1 MIIINPDVFTTTTI
15 TNEKENCID
24 EEQYTNKNRSRSN
37 SSQLKRNH
45 YYDNS
50 DVNEYEDNDYEDND
64 NTNEYDENKYD
75 DYDDKSDFEN
85 NSDFESSDENDEKK
99 RLYKSKKQYGQKHRL
114 IEEKFVKKDPIQI
127 NDVFI
132 HIRDLYS
139 EEILQIIYYTLVM
152 IDKSSHQ
159 KQETKDAINYN
170 TYIQGLN
177 MVLQN
182 TNTQI
187 QHWIKKNILIT

>member
-1 MIIINPDVFTTTTI
+1 M
-15 TNEKENCID
+15 K
-24 EEQYTNKNRSRSN
+24 
-37 SSQLKRNH
+37 
-45 YYDNS
+45 
-50 DVNEYEDNDYEDND
+50 
-64 NTNEYDENKYD
+64 
-75 DYDDKSDFEN
+75 
-85 NSDFESSDENDEKK
+85 
-99 RLYKSKKQYGQKHRL
+99 
-114 IEEKFVKKDPIQI
+114 EEKFVKKDPIQI

-152 IDKSSHQ
+152 IDKSSQ
-159 KQETKDAINYN
+159 QNQETKDAIHYN

-187 QHWIKKNILIT
+187 QHWIKKNILVT